1 MARLQVNVDH
11 VATLR
16 QARRANQPDPAHAA
30 MLAELAGATGITI
43 HLREDRRHIQDRDL
57 EVLRKTVKTCLNL
70 EMAVTA
76 EMVAIALAT
85 RPDQVTLV
93 PEKRQEL
100 TTEGGLDVVRHEAAI
115 RGAVSKL
122 KAGAIVTSLF
132 IDPDTAQIEAAVR
145 TGASA
150 IELHTG
156 AYAEAH
162 GEARIATELKALGV
176 ATRFA
181 RDLGLVVH
189 LGHGLDYQNVAP
201 VAAIPGIDELNI
213 GFSIVA
219 RAMLVGFE
227 RAVAEMVAKIDAAA
241 RGGAA
246 SEGGGSPGEHGDVS
260 ATRQGKVRPGRGTRR

>member
-1 MARLQVNVDH
+1 
-11 VATLR
+11 
-16 QARRANQPDPAHAA
+16 
-30 MLAELAGATGITI
+30 
-43 HLREDRRHIQDRDL
+43 
-57 EVLRKTVKTCLNL
+57 
-70 EMAVTA
+70 
-76 EMVAIALAT
+76 MVAIALAA

-115 RGAVSKL
+115 RAAVSKL
-122 KAGAIVTSLF
+122 KAGGIVTSLF
-132 IDPDTAQIEAAVR
+132 IDPDTAQIEASVR

-156 AYAEAH
+156 AYAEAR
-162 GEARIATELKALGV
+162 GEVRVATELKALGD
-176 ATRFA
+176 AARFA
-181 RDLGLVVH
+181 QDLGLVVH

-227 RAVAEMVAKIDAAA
+227 RAVAEMVARIDAAA
-241 RGGAA
+241 RGSAA
-246 SEGGGSPGEHGDVS
+246 LEGGGSPGEQGDVS
-260 ATRQGKVRPGRGTRR
+260 AARQGKVRPGRGTRR